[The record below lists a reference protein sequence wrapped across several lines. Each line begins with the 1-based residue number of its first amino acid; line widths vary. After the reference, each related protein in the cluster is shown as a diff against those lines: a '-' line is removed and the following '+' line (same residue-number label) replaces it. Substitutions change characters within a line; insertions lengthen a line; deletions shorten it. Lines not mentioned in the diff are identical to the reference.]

1 MAVLKNKSGPQSEQ
15 VKNNIKKIFK
25 EHELGI
31 IILCN
36 MKIVSYLNI
45 TFNLNDGNYKPSSNP
60 NTKTKYIDK
69 YSNHP
74 PSAIH
79 QIPLS
84 IESRLSTVYFNEKI
98 FQEAAPL
105 HQKPLQ
111 NCGYKHT
118 LTYKHPKNDN
128 NRTKFNEI
136 GDGK

>member
-1 MAVLKNKSGPQSEQ
+1 
-15 VKNNIKKIFK
+15 
-25 EHELGI
+25 
-31 IILCN
+31 
-36 MKIVSYLNI
+36 MKIVSYLDI
-45 TFNLNDGNYKPSSNP
+45 TFNLNDENYKPSSNP

-105 HQKPLQ
+105 TKNHYKIVAISINLPINTLKTITTEQ
-111 NCGYKHT
+111 NS
-118 LTYKHPKNDN
+118 
-128 NRTKFNEI
+128 TK
-136 GDGK
+136 